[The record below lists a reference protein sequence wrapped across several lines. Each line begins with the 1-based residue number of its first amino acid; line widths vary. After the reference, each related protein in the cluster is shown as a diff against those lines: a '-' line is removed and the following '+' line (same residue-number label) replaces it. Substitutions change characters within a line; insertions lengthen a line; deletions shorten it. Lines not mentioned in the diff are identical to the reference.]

1 MQNCSNRVV
10 AQSVLFFFSIPG
22 VGPHSVTRLTH
33 LHRTDYWESLLWQP
47 WDHMTDVSS
56 ERPPICIRHSIN
68 CFVPP
73 RRLTKCIRLVSS
85 PSKVLSSLLTLQID
99 IKSWKHSV
107 ISPPFF
113 FFFFRFHLFSGVIKI
128 WMIVDHCFLFH
139 DIFAPFSHEKK
150 YVMKNNLLQIKIEKL
165 KS

>member
-1 MQNCSNRVV
+1 MQNCSDRVV
-10 AQSVLFFFSIPG
+10 AHSVLFFFSIPG

-68 CFVPP
+68 CFLPP
-73 RRLTKCIRLVSS
+73 RRLTKCIWLVSS
-85 PSKVLSSLLTLQID
+85 PSKVLSSSLTLQID
-99 IKSWKHSV
+99 IKSSKYSV

-113 FFFFRFHLFSGVIKI
+113 FFLRFHLFLEWLRSGWLWI
-128 WMIVDHCFLFH
+128 IVFCFTTFSPLFLMRKN
-139 DIFAPFSHEKK
+139 IF
-150 YVMKNNLLQIKIEKL
+150 MKNNLLQIKIEKL